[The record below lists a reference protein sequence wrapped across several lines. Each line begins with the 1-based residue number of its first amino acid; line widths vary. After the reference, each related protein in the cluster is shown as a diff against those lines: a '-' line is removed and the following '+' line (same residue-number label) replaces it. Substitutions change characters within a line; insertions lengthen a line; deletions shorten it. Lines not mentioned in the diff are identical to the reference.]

1 VVPER
6 IRRDIVNA
14 RGYTLTELLV
24 VVAVIAITIGVSIP
38 TLWSYY
44 RSAALRSAGEQT
56 VSMLNGARQLAI
68 RQNTTVCV
76 TVDTTGM
83 QYHVGT
89 CGAAAWTGPGTDAAG
104 YMRLDTG
111 LTLGGDTNLCFS
123 YLGAGTTTPGPCL
136 SGGTLTVTRAQ
147 GGTMNV
153 IMATTGRLR
162 IQ

>member
-1 VVPER
+1 M
-6 IRRDIVNA
+6 
-14 RGYTLTELLV
+14 TELLV

-38 TLWSYY
+38 TLWTYY
-44 RSAALRSAGEQT
+44 RSAALRGAAEET
-56 VSMLNGARQLAI
+56 VTLLNGARQLAI

-89 CGAAAWTGPGTDAAG
+89 CGAAAYTGPGTDAAG

-111 LTLGGDTNLCFS
+111 LTLSGDSNLCFS
-123 YLGAGTTTPGPCL
+123 YLGAGIGTPGPCL
-136 SGGTLTVTRAQ
+136 SNGTLAITRAQ
-147 GGTMNV
+147 GGSMNV
-153 IMATTGRLR
+153 IMATTGRIR